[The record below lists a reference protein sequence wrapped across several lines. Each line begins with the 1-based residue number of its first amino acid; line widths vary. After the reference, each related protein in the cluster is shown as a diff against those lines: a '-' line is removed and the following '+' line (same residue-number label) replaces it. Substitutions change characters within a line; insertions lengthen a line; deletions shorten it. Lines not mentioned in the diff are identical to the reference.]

1 MPKLKLVNDNTST
14 GDWIEVL
21 SAASSARFNPDAS
34 AAAIQSLK
42 EQIESLKESHADWGS
57 DADISM
63 DTREQQSHT
72 QAMSD
77 VTIDQIDQKIS
88 AIEERM
94 DKRVERIEKETDR
107 RSVEFQR
114 EIEIRDAAFKSE
126 QTLRDK
132 ALDERFSSFFAVQAE
147 RDKSQLERDK
157 RYELLADRVTKAA
170 EGAEEAAKQA
180 ATVKANYWA
189 AVGVQLLAVVAI
201 LVGAYY
207 ANQANVLGAMQTT
220 MSAIQAGKDGA
231 TPAISPPLPP
241 PEQQKK

>member
-1 MPKLKLVNDNTST
+1 MADLRLVQDSTSIGNWT
-14 GDWIEVL
+14 DAL
-21 SAASSARFNPDAS
+21 SAANLQKTRLRDQEFEE
-34 AAAIQSLK
+34 LV
-42 EQIESLKESHADWGS
+42 KESEKLLASVRDMV
-57 DADISM
+57 DADARVDS
-63 DTREQQSHT
+63 QKAQGHT
-72 QAMSD
+72 PAMNDITSGELGKTLSD
-77 VTIDQIDQKIS
+77 
-88 AIEERM
+88 IEERM
-94 DKRVERIEKETDR
+94 DKRVDRIEKETDR
-107 RSVEFQR
+107 RSAEFQR
-114 EIEIRDAAFKSE
+114 EIEIRDAAFKNE

-132 ALDERFSSFFAVQAE
+132 ALDERFSSFFAVQSE

-207 ANQANVLGAMQTT
+207 ANQASVFGAMQTT

-231 TPAISPPLPP
+231 TPTTSTPLPS